1 MEGNKIDYSRLVYKS
16 SDKKYFDLTLSS
28 FYLKLINGNI
38 DINVVKLNMKE
49 FKKKRDKQA
58 RKKENKESVVVVQRK
73 NKKNKKKKI
82 KIKKMS

>member
-16 SDKKYFDLTLSS
+16 GDKKYFDLTLSS

-49 FKKKRDKQA
+49 FKKEINRLE
-58 RKKENKESVVVVQRK
+58 KKKTKKVSQSYKEK
-73 NKKNKKKKI
+73 TKKTTKKI
-82 KIKKMS
+82 KK

>member
-16 SDKKYFDLTLSS
+16 GDKKYFDLTLSS

-49 FKKKRDKQA
+49 FKKEINRLE
-58 RKKENKESVVVVQRK
+58 KKKTKKVSQSYKVKTK
-73 NKKNKKKKI
+73 NKI
-82 KIKKMS
+82 K

>member
-1 MEGNKIDYSRLVYKS
+1 MGKSITILQKKYLKNLEDMEGNKFDYSRLVYKS

-49 FKKKRDKQA
+49 FKKEINRL
-58 RKKENKESVVVVQRK
+58 E
-73 NKKNKKKKI
+73 KKKT
-82 KIKKMS
+82 KKVS